1 MPYYR
6 IRIDELKN
14 GETRYV
20 PQEGFL
26 VEYGGW
32 VKRTDIRWDDMHK
45 DGFQFESDALEMIN
59 HVRGYREKKE
69 GMQIKSS
76 KYKNI
81 D

>member
-26 VEYGGW
+26 VEYVICW
-32 VKRTDIRWDDMHK
+32 IKRQKINWQDMHGV
-45 DGFQFESDALEMIN
+45 GFDNEPDALEMIDY
-59 HVRGYREKKE
+59 VRGYRDKKE
-69 GMQIKSS
+69 GKQVKSS

-81 D
+81 

>member
-6 IRIDELKN
+6 IKINELNN
-14 GETRYV
+14 GKTRYV

-26 VEYGGW
+26 VESGGW
-32 VKRTDIRWDDMHK
+32 IKRQDISWQDIHK
-45 DGFQFESDALEMIN
+45 DGFDNEAEALEVIN
-59 HVRGYREKKE
+59 YVRGYRDTKE
-69 GMQIKSS
+69 GNQVKSS